1 MALTQPVVPS
11 PRARATYAD
20 LLAVPNHR
28 LAQIVEGELVVL
40 PRPAMPHA
48 FTSGAVF
55 LGVANPFQ
63 GQGGASLGGPGGWW
77 IVFEPE
83 LHLGHDVLVPDI
95 AGWRL
100 ERMPS
105 YTSDAFVTL
114 APDWICEV
122 ASPSTVRIDRV
133 KKLDIYAREGVSH
146 VWLVDPLAQLVECFR
161 LEGGRWLRLASH
173 GGDARARLEP
183 FDAVEFELARW
194 WPPTPESEPPAP
206 SPDGT

>member
-1 MALTQPVVPS
+1 MASTQPAVPS

-20 LLAVPNHR
+20 LLAVPDHR
-28 LAQIVEGELVVL
+28 VAEILDGELVVS
-40 PRPAMPHA
+40 PRPASPHA
-48 FTSGAVF
+48 FASSGIGFDV
-55 LGVANPFQ
+55 GGPFHRG
-63 GQGGASLGGPGGWW
+63 GQGGGAGGWW
-77 IVFEPE
+77 ILFEPE
-83 LHLGHDVLVPDI
+83 LHLGRDVLVPDI
-95 AGWRL
+95 AGWRT
-100 ERMPS
+100 ERMPT
-105 YTSDAFVTL
+105 YPDVAFFQL

-133 KKLDIYAREGVSH
+133 KKLDIYAREGVGH

-194 WPPTPESEPPAP
+194 WPPTPESESPAP

>member
-1 MALTQPVVPS
+1 MASTQPAVPS

-20 LLAVPNHR
+20 LLAVPDHR

-48 FTSGAVF
+48 FTSSG
-55 LGVANPFQ
+55 LGFDV
-63 GQGGASLGGPGGWW
+63 GGAFHGSGRGGAAGGWW

-95 AGWRL
+95 AGWRV

-133 KKLDIYAREGVSH
+133 KKLDIYAREGVGH

-161 LEGGRWLRLASH
+161 LEGSRWLRLASH

-183 FDAVEFELARW
+183 FDSVEFELARW
-194 WPPTPESEPPAP
+194 WPPAPESAPPAP
-206 SPDGT
+206 SPDAT